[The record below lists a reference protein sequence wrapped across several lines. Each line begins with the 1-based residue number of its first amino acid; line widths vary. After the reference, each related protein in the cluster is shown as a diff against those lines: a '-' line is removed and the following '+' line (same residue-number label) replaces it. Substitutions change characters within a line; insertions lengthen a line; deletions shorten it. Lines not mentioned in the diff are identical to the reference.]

1 MIPNS
6 AAWQLVG
13 TLTALAHRHLRFEN
27 THGAATYMEMK
38 FNIFC
43 PGLLHWEHCDSPVRP
58 AAAGGVGPGQEDQM
72 HLVTCPHHH
81 HNPHPNQPHIMNE
94 QSNATGTRPI
104 LPPSWYACT
113 QLWWREMQENF
124 DLPVKAK
131 NGGESALI
139 DPRNF
144 LAQGSREWSSAAA
157 KIARMIG
164 RRQPCVCESGN
175 LTSSCNLKE
184 PLHRTWRRHISLHNS
199 HCQTVSR
206 ICKNKKESWFFFRS
220 CQSNN
225 HCKSTSIH

>member
-1 MIPNS
+1 MTTGGNS
-6 AAWQLVG
+6 DSFGAPTPQVWEYTIHMDIWKWDSIYFVQG
-13 TLTALAHRHLRFEN
+13 SYIEN
-27 THGAATYMEMK
+27 TVIVQYD
-38 FNIFC
+38 
-43 PGLLHWEHCDSPVRP
+43 PLL
-58 AAAGGVGPGQEDQM
+58 QEVWDQARKIRCTWWPT
-72 HLVTCPHHH
+72 LIIITILILI
-81 HNPHPNQPHIMNE
+81 NPHIMNE

-104 LPPSWYACT
+104 LPSWYACT

-124 DLPVKAK
+124 DLSVKAK
-131 NGGESALI
+131 NEGESALI

-206 ICKNKKESWFFFRS
+206 ICKNKESWFFFRS